1 MPLNKNFQKRITILD
16 ECFSSRTGF
25 FTLEKL
31 IDIIS
36 EKLDLS
42 VSRKT
47 IQNDINYIRETI
59 ENKKS
64 GEVDF
69 DESPV
74 FLSKIFDG
82 KKKIFK

>member
-1 MPLNKNFQKRITILD
+1 MPKNKNFQNRITILD

-31 IDIIS
+31 IDVVS
-36 EKLDLS
+36 EKLDIS

-64 GEVDF
+64 GEIDF

-74 FLSKIFDG
+74 FLSKMFDG
-82 KKKIFK
+82 KKKNI